1 MNTSASRIRIA
12 LFVVLGVTT
21 VSVAGLSFA
30 HGTRDRG
37 AQGLKSLDVDGN
49 HAITRDE
56 IAAAAGARFAA
67 IDANRDGQATVEE
80 IRSYRERLRA
90 ERQAARLARI
100 DSDGNGRISEA
111 EFVAKRIERM
121 QRLDRN
127 DDGVLDAADRGGR
140 RPRG

>member
-1 MNTSASRIRIA
+1 MNNSPSRIRIA

-21 VSVAGLSFA
+21 VTAAGLSFA

-56 IAAAAGARFAA
+56 IAAAASARFAA
-67 IDANRDGQATVEE
+67 IDANRDGQATVDE
-80 IRSYRERLRA
+80 IRSYRERLRT

-100 DSDGNGRISEA
+100 DSNGDGRISEA
-111 EFVAKRIERM
+111 EFVAKRLDRL

-127 DDGVLDAADRGGR
+127 DDGVLDASDRRGR
-140 RPRG
+140 RSRG

>member
-1 MNTSASRIRIA
+1 MKTSASRTRVA
-12 LFVVLGVTT
+12 LFTILGAAALA
-21 VSVAGLSFA
+21 VAGLTFA
-30 HGTRDRG
+30 QGERHRG
-37 AQGLKSLDVDGN
+37 AQLLKALDADGN

-56 IAAAAGARFAA
+56 IASAASARFAA
-67 IDANRDGQATVEE
+67 IDVNRDGQATVEE

-111 EFVAKRIERM
+111 EFVAKRLERM

-127 DDGVLDAADRGGR
+127 DDGVLDAADRSGR
-140 RPRG
+140 TPRG